1 MALNSERFASLV
13 GRTVRVTLKCG
24 VFQGVLQHVNRDRSL
39 LLRTVKNLET
49 GRSTRGVK
57 MFFDHEIVN
66 VELLDELDS
75 GKGTALLSEF
85 NKPHGDIITVRP
97 PKNNDPHCAYTHLQK
112 EETSFIQ
119 GYPKEIITC
128 LTGARA
134 HSRIYPE
141 ANHSLRRRCT
151 SAVEGNKQADLEP
164 ADCGP
169 WSSPCISLE
178 SLFRDTN
185 SLKYSLSEKKKGETV
200 EYIVVDCLQQKFG
213 PAVLQ
218 LKQQHVV
225 SVAGEGVNLSRYGKL
240 SWLEVATKSCIFL
253 FDIFLLGPRAFKNG
267 LQMVLEDK
275 NILKVM
281 HDCRW
286 ISDCLFH
293 QYGVL
298 LFNVFDTQVAD
309 ALQFSMATG
318 GFLPHRVCTLHE
330 CLVQHLKIPSKWGAI
345 MKCTQQMAS
354 ENPDMWF
361 LRPFPASLLEA
372 LALKAMLLLLLH
384 SSLMDSLMS
393 DLTAV
398 VHDYLNVY
406 RTGSR
411 DHLGST
417 KPICMELP
425 EELRQLADIQK
436 LRREKAIKEYRMNE
450 DGLLIRPAMELKERD
465 DLQKDGNYRDDGD
478 CFPTNKVVSQITPF
492 FNEGL
497 LLSRKA

>member
-213 PAVLQ
+213 PAV
-218 LKQQHVV
+218 
-225 SVAGEGVNLSRYGKL
+225 
-240 SWLEVATKSCIFL
+240 
-253 FDIFLLGPRAFKNG
+253 
-267 LQMVLEDK
+267 
-275 NILKVM
+275 
-281 HDCRW
+281 
-286 ISDCLFH
+286 
-293 QYGVL
+293 
-298 LFNVFDTQVAD
+298 AD

>member
-1 MALNSERFASLV
+1 MALSSEHFGGLV

-24 VFQGVLQHVNRDRSL
+24 VFQGVLQHVNRGRSL

-75 GKGTALLSEF
+75 GKGTAMLSEF
-85 NKPHGDIITVRP
+85 NKPDGDIITVRP
-97 PKNNDPHCAYTHLQK
+97 HKNDDPQRACARLQK
-112 EETSFIQ
+112 EEASFTQ
-119 GYPKEIITC
+119 GYPKEIIAC
-128 LTGARA
+128 LAGARA

-141 ANHSLRRRCT
+141 ENHSPRRRCT
-151 SAVEGNKQADLEP
+151 SAVKGNKQADSGP

-169 WSSPCISLE
+169 QSSPCVSLE
-178 SLFRDTN
+178 SQFRASS
-185 SLKYSLSEKKKGETV
+185 SLKYSLSEKKEEETV

-225 SVAGEGVNLSRYGKL
+225 SVAGEGVNLCRYGKL

-253 FDIFLLGPRAFKNG
+253 FDIFLLGPQAFKNG

-298 LFNVFDTQVAD
+298 LFNVFDTQ
-309 ALQFSMATG
+309 
-318 GFLPHRVCTLHE
+318 
-330 CLVQHLKIPSKWGAI
+330 
-345 MKCTQQMAS
+345 
-354 ENPDMWF
+354 
-361 LRPFPASLLEA
+361 
-372 LALKAMLLLLLH
+372 
-384 SSLMDSLMS
+384 
-393 DLTAV
+393 
-398 VHDYLNVY
+398 
-406 RTGSR
+406 
-411 DHLGST
+411 
-417 KPICMELP
+417 PICMELP

-465 DLQKDGNYRDDGD
+465 DPHKNGNYRDDGD
-478 CFPTNKVVSQITPF
+478 WFPTNKVVSQITSF
-492 FNEGL
+492 FNEGVL
-497 LLSRKA
+497 CPEKLENQNQVVNL